1 MEINSTTYPSILKT
15 KTLFDFKLSDIS
27 HNIIRIII
35 TDKFKF
41 KEGSNTY
48 KLCYNYL
55 FLNSN
60 IVFGIYC
67 CYEFCKHNKV
77 DLIDLPFIDKSFT
90 CLFVDV
96 KIISS
101 SKIYSFFSE
110 SNTKLI
116 LKTLLHKFYRIFFL
130 LNKNKI
136 KNENI
141 VKYWCDVDEK
151 LHLSVIKTKNTIIFI
166 FPFVN
171 NLKRAFLSIKKIY
184 SSSNKKTLIG
194 LPYSFKTLF
203 RIVFSKNLYRDLA
216 IIDHEYK
223 AYNLHANDYDSATNI
238 YTSDEFL
245 TGIFITNNILINNKK
260 SIINKAHGIGFYSP
274 FISYTEFECFN
285 EGQKLFYN
293 TINTKINYKTRF
305 SSVKLLDTQIK
316 SNIVII
322 HQNFEDYKHRNLEN
336 LIQLSVFKILNFS
349 ILNKKIYI
357 KFHPNIKNKTKKNFL
372 ETFENFTEISDLN
385 SLSEISFIGIS
396 STAYYDFR
404 DYGNFFFISNN
415 KDIIFKIF
423 GNVNCLSEDELKM
436 KILE

>member
-1 MEINSTTYPSILKT
+1 MI
-15 KTLFDFKLSDIS
+15 
-27 HNIIRIII
+27 H
-35 TDKFKF
+35 
-41 KEGSNTY
+41 
-48 KLCYNYL
+48 
-55 FLNSN
+55 
-60 IVFGIYC
+60 
-67 CYEFCKHNKV
+67 
-77 DLIDLPFIDKSFT
+77 
-90 CLFVDV
+90 
-96 KIISS
+96 
-101 SKIYSFFSE
+101 
-110 SNTKLI
+110 TKLI

-136 KNENI
+136 KNKNI

-151 LHLSVIKTKNTIIFI
+151 LHLSIIKTKSTFIFI

-203 RIVFSKNLYRDLA
+203 RIVFSKQLYRDLA

-293 TINTKINYKTRF
+293 TLNTKINYKTRF

-322 HQNFEDYKHRNLEN
+322 HQNFEDYKTRSLEN
-336 LIQLSVFKILNFS
+336 SIQSSVLKILNLS
-349 ILNKKIYI
+349 GLNKNKYL
-357 KFHPNIKNKTKKNFL
+357 KFHPNVKKKAKKHFL
-372 ETFENFTEISDLN
+372 ETYENFTEISDLN
-385 SLSEISFIGIS
+385 SLSEMSFIGIS

-404 DYGNFFFISNN
+404 DFGNFFFIAND
-415 KDIIFKIF
+415 KETILKIF
-423 GNVNCLSEDELKM
+423 GNVNCLSENELKM